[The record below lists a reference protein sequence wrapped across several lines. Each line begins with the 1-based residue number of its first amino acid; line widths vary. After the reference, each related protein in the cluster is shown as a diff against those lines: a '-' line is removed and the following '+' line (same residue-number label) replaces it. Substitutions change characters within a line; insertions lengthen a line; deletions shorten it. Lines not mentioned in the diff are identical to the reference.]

1 MASNWIKLEVIT
13 PDKPEIFRLAEI
25 LNIDPD
31 AALGKVIRFW
41 VWADQQMI
49 DGNAECN
56 ARGVTKSAI
65 DRITFMVGFA
75 DALIQVGWLVE
86 TNGVLSLPNFE
97 RHNGKSSKKRAVTNE
112 RVTKIRELKRKGN
125 AGSVTQT
132 DQKALPE
139 EEEEEEEEEDIN
151 TDLTH
156 PKPFPSG
163 REFRDFVAGVL
174 EGRLSGGTAAEF
186 CNSAV
191 AALQAAGLDVCRE
204 YPVPERGDGCGGRID
219 IVVTDRNGVRCGIEL
234 DRNSPRQKS
243 LLKIG
248 AVETGI
254 CVLRR
259 SDIARHTEQGILV
272 IGGAVRQKKFDP
284 LSVDLPD
291 WLPETLWHEWV
302 RFRQA
307 LRKPIRTE
315 QGANGAIR
323 ELEKFRQQGF
333 TPEQVI
339 RHSIANEYQGLFAP
353 KGVRPETLL
362 RQINTV
368 SFPDSAI
375 PPGFRG

>member
-41 VWADQQMI
+41 AWADQQMI
-49 DGNAECN
+49 DGNADCN

-65 DRITFMVGFA
+65 DRITFMAGFA

-86 TNGVLSLPNFE
+86 NDGGLSLPNFE

-132 DQKALPE
+132 DQKALP
-139 EEEEEEEEEDIN
+139 EEEEEEDIN

-284 LSVDLPD
+284 LSVALPD

-302 RFRQA
+302 QFRQA
-307 LRKPIRTE
+307 LRKQIRTE

-362 RQINTV
+362 RQVNTV
-368 SFPDSAI
+368 SLPDSAI

>member
-65 DRITFMVGFA
+65 DRITFMAGFA

-132 DQKALPE
+132 GQKALP
-139 EEEEEEEEEDIN
+139 EEEEEEDIN

-284 LSVDLPD
+284 LSVALPD

-302 RFRQA
+302 QFRQA

-333 TPEQVI
+333 SPEQVI

-362 RQINTV
+362 RQVNTV
-368 SFPDSAI
+368 SLPDSAI

>member
-65 DRITFMVGFA
+65 DRITFMAGFA

-132 DQKALPE
+132 GQKALP
-139 EEEEEEEEEDIN
+139 EEEEEEEEDIN

-284 LSVDLPD
+284 LSVALPD

-302 RFRQA
+302 QFRQA

-333 TPEQVI
+333 SPEQVI

-362 RQINTV
+362 RQVNTV
-368 SFPDSAI
+368 SLPDSAI